1 MVRSGVMELNFDDIW
16 VKVQEL
22 LKPALN
28 PVSFNTWF
36 QDPKI
41 HNITED
47 KVTLIVPMHMYK
59 RMFESTYKELLNNS
73 FAEILGE
80 EKAIE
85 CVLEDEIKDNT
96 EKLINDVVN
105 NLLYSITK
113 QGTSL

>member
-47 KVTLIVPMHMYK
+47 KVTLIVPMPMFK
-59 RMFESTYKELLNNS
+59 RMFESTYKELLTNS

-80 EKAIE
+80 EKGIE
-85 CVLEDEIKDNT
+85 CVLEE
-96 EKLINDVVN
+96 E
-105 NLLYSITK
+105 
-113 QGTSL
+113 